1 MHVDALDDLAL
12 EPRGMHLV
20 DIRLD
25 LVFFPD
31 LARGLV
37 VKHAHQAS
45 AAGDLLDLLERNL
58 VALTAIP
65 AKRHFHVLPFS
76 FRFSVR
82 LVSWYNALLFTSI
95 LAHLKVN
102 GYPIFKF
109 FPVIRRLLRSGSNN
123 SRKKNCFSRRI
134 QIYYTHPDA
143 TNKELLI

>member
-37 VKHAHQAS
+37 IKHTHQAG
-45 AAGDLLDLLERNL
+45 AAGDLLNLLERDL

-65 AKRHFHVLPFS
+65 AKRHFHKGLLLLP
-76 FRFSVR
+76 
-82 LVSWYNALLFTSI
+82 WSI
-95 LAHLKVN
+95 L
-102 GYPIFKF
+102 
-109 FPVIRRLLRSGSNN
+109 
-123 SRKKNCFSRRI
+123 C
-134 QIYYTHPDA
+134 
-143 TNKELLI
+143 